1 LVPLPRAIPVGEKER
16 RDLLTIL
23 SSTPATLR
31 ALVAGLGD
39 EEARRRHGPPDEWS
53 VSEIAAHLVDAEQ
66 AWLQRRIRLM
76 AEQDHPRLPYYPD
89 LDYTRPGLPESLEEF
104 AGLRQ
109 ANVAYLEALPPPDW
123 RRRGTHERWGEITI
137 TWAVRHIAAHDAE
150 HLAQLSR
157 VLARA

>member
-1 LVPLPRAIPVGEKER
+1 MSFLARLIPAREKER
-16 RDLLTIL
+16 NDLLTIL
-23 SSTPATLR
+23 RSTPTTLE
-31 ALVAGLGD
+31 ALTAEVSDENAHHRGD
-39 EEARRRHGPPDEWS
+39 QPDEWS

-104 AGLRQ
+104 GGLRQ

-123 RRRGTHERWGEITI
+123 RRRGPHERW
-137 TWAVRHIAAHDAE
+137 
-150 HLAQLSR
+150 
-157 VLARA
+157 